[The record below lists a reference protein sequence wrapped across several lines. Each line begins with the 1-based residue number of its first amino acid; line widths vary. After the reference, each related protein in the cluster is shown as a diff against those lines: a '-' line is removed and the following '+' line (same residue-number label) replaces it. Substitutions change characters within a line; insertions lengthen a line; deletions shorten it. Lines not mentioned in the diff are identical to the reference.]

1 MSNNINKKIEIDVN
15 EAVKLLTKLV
25 ETPSIKDKKNDEIIN
40 IIEKELKNIGCL
52 TQLYIANSEDV
63 ADNPIFTPLPE
74 GVEKRQKYITGTI
87 KGSGRGKSILLFSH
101 VDTEN
106 VVDRYLWNTNP
117 FKLVKKGDKLYG
129 LGTNDAKSGVAAC
142 IMALKV
148 IKEMGIKLKG
158 DVVGLTQNEKFGGAA
173 GPLVV
178 FTKIFPKKCK
188 VDGALYVHAPE
199 SADGLGEIEVGTKGV
214 LSFKIT
220 VFGKKPALREAGIS
234 NAYISIKDGINA
246 IEKANE
252 IINALKEYAKIRERK
267 FNKKMEKTTFNIGSI
282 KGGETPGVVA
292 DKCEIECSIVFLTE
306 ETIQSIIKE
315 VNNVV
320 QKDTEKDASLKKYPP
335 KVEIIGVRANP
346 AYNNL
351 NDELILKLKESMKET
366 GNYKISYFDQ
376 HIASVIRY
384 PIGCANIPAISF
396 GPKANNS
403 YKPNEWVS
411 EEQYIKSIEILVRS
425 IIKWCI

>member
-1 MSNNINKKIEIDVN
+1 MSNNINKKIEIDAN
-15 EAVKLLTKLV
+15 KAVKLLTRLV
-25 ETPSIKDKKNDEIIN
+25 ETPSIKDKKNDKIIN
-40 IIEKELKNIGCL
+40 LIEKELKNIGCL

-74 GVEKRQKYITGTI
+74 GVEKKQKYITGTI
-87 KGSGRGKSILLFSH
+87 KGSGGGKYILLFSH

-106 VVDRYLWNTNP
+106 VMNRNLWNTNP

-148 IKEMGIKLKG
+148 IKEMGIKLRG
-158 DVVGLTQNEKFGGAA
+158 DVVALAQNEKFGGAA
-173 GPLVV
+173 GPLPV
-178 FTKIFPKKCK
+178 FTKECK

-199 SADGLGEIEVGTKGV
+199 SSDGLGEIEVGTKGV

-220 VFGKKPALREAGIS
+220 VFGKKPALREAGIPYS
-234 NAYISIKDGINA
+234 YISIKDGINA

-252 IINALKEYAKIRERK
+252 IIDALKEYAKIREQK
-267 FNKKMEKTTFNIGSI
+267 FNKKMEKTTFNIGRI
-282 KGGETPGVVA
+282 EGGEAPGVVA
-292 DKCEIECSIVFLTE
+292 DKCEIECSIVFSTE
-306 ETIQSIIKE
+306 ETIQSITKE

-320 QKDTEKDASLKKYPP
+320 QKVTEEDAFLKKYPA

-351 NDELILKLKESMKET
+351 NNELLLKLKESIKET
-366 GNYKISYFDQ
+366 GNYKLSYFDQ
-376 HIASVIRY
+376 HTASVIRY

-411 EEQYIKSIEILVRS
+411 EEQYVESIEILVRS
-425 IIKWCI
+425 IIKWCM

>member
-25 ETPSIKDKKNDEIIN
+25 ETPSIKDKKNDEIIS

-63 ADNPIFTPLPE
+63 ATNLIFTPLPE
-74 GVEKRQKYITGTI
+74 GVEKKQKYITGTI
-87 KGSGRGKSILLFSH
+87 KGSSGGKSILIFSH

-106 VVDRYLWNTNP
+106 VVDRDLWNTDP
-117 FKLVKKGDKLYG
+117 FKLVKKGDRLYG

-148 IKEMGIKLKG
+148 IKEMGIKLRG
-158 DVVGLTQNEKFGGAA
+158 DVVALAQNEKFGGAA
-173 GPLVV
+173 GPLPV
-178 FTKIFPKKCK
+178 FTKECK
-188 VDGALYVHAPE
+188 VEGALYVHAPE

-220 VFGKKPALREAGIS
+220 VFGKKPALREAGIPYS
-234 NAYISIKDGINA
+234 YVSIKDGINA
-246 IEKANE
+246 IEKATK
-252 IINALKEYAKIRERK
+252 IIDALKEYAKIREQK
-267 FNKKMEKTTFNIGSI
+267 FNKKTEKTSFNIGTI

-292 DKCEIECSIVFLTE
+292 DKCEIACSIIFSTE
-306 ETIQSIIKE
+306 ETIQSLSKEISDIIEK
-315 VNNVV
+315 VI
-320 QKDTEKDASLKKYPP
+320 EKDEFLKKIPP

-351 NDELILKLKESMKET
+351 NDKLLLKLKESIKET
-366 GNYKISYFDQ
+366 GNYKLSYFDQ
-376 HIASVIRY
+376 HTASVIRY
-384 PIGCANIPAISF
+384 PIGCANIPAFSF